1 MNIAPIGGSYPPVGS
16 PGLAPAPRGPEGPA
30 PFGRLVH
37 DLLASVNGQEAQ
49 ANRAVQEFALGKTD
63 NVHDVMLTVAKADI
77 TFRLLLE
84 IRNRLT
90 EAMQEIMRM
99 QV

>member
-1 MNIAPIGGSYPPVGS
+1 MTIPPISGSSPHLDS
-16 PGLAPAPRGPEGPA
+16 PGVASILRGTDEPGPFA
-30 PFGRLVH
+30 RLIRGV
-37 DLLASVNGQEAQ
+37 LASANAQEAQ
-49 ANRAVQEFALGKTD
+49 ADRAVQDFALGKTE
-63 NVHDVMLTVAKADI
+63 NVHDVMLAVAKADI

-90 EAMQEIMRM
+90 EALQEIMRM